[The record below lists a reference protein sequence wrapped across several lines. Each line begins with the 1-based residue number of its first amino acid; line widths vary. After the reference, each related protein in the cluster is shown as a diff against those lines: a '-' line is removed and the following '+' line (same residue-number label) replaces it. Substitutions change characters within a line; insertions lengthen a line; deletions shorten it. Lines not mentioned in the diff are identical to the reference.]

1 MRGIL
6 GYLVTLFV
14 VGGVLVMGGNKMAR
28 GIRNNNPLNIEHN
41 KNNNWDGASAVQTDS
56 RFVQFVSPVWGIR
69 AAAKTFKTYSKRG
82 VNTLAGI
89 ISTWAPPEKN
99 GVFENDTEAYIAS
112 IEKQTGFSRHDYV
125 GVERYPALIAAMI
138 KHENGS
144 QPYAMELIHE
154 GVSRA

>member
-1 MRGIL
+1 MRGIK
-6 GYLVTLFV
+6 GYLIVFGI
-14 VGGVLVMGGNKMAR
+14 VGGLMYMGAQKVAR
-28 GIRNNNPLNIEHN
+28 GVRNNNPLNIEHN
-41 KNNNWDGASAVQTDS
+41 QRNKWEGASAVQTDS

-69 AAAKTFKTYSKRG
+69 AAAKTFKTYGKRG

-99 GVFENDTEAYIAS
+99 GVIENDTEAYIAS
-112 IEKQTGFSRHDYV
+112 IETQTGFNRHDYI

-144 QPYAMELIHE
+144 QPYDMQLIYE
-154 GVSRA
+154 GVSLA